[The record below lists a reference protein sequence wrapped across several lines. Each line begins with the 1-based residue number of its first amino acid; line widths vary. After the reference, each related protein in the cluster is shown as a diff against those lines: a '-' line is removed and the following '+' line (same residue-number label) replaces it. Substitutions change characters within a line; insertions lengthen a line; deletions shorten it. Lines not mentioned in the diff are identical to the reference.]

1 MQASGP
7 PAWPSYGPGD
17 ERPSRL
23 SEREPVSDGLVRRFL
38 AWLKEPYAIIA
49 ATLRDPLYRI
59 ERRQQGWLR
68 TPLSIVIGLALLPGA
83 WCCLV
88 GVVIY
93 AVLGMLGSEGL
104 ICELDRGTLEGVLVT
119 PLGRSRWLWAKLLAR
134 MRGLVV
140 FAMMLPVLGAAT
152 GLVLGFTA
160 RGGEDTVLPP
170 LIGLGLG
177 LLLGVLLLPLCLSC
191 GAVGLVAALM
201 GRTRM
206 KSLLFSYLFAA
217 PFYIVDAMLVGA
229 LYVGWVILLVVSLE
243 PHGGETLI
251 PPSLS
256 PWLIIG
262 MAALSVS
269 ALAVR
274 AHLYIGVIPR
284 WLLGWT
290 ARNMDA
296 RLLVDGP

>member
-1 MQASGP
+1 MSGPTAWSNHGAGDDRPPRLSDQGPASG
-7 PAWPSYGPGD
+7 
-17 ERPSRL
+17 
-23 SEREPVSDGLVRRFL
+23 GLVRRFL

-68 TPLSIVIGLALLPGA
+68 TPFSIAIGLALLIPGA
-83 WCCLV
+83 YCCLI
-88 GVVIY
+88 GIVIY
-93 AVLGMLGSEGL
+93 AILAALGGEGL
-104 ICELDRGTLEGVLVT
+104 LSELDRGTLEGVLVT
-119 PLGRSRWLWAKLLAR
+119 PLGRSRLLWAKLLAR
-134 MRGLVV
+134 MRGLVI
-140 FAMMLPVLGAAT
+140 FAMLLPVLGAAT

-160 RGGEDTVLPP
+160 GGGEDTVLPP

-217 PFYIVDAMLVGA
+217 PFYIADSMLIVA
-229 LYVGWVILLVVSLE
+229 LYVGWAILLVFSFE
-243 PHGGETLI
+243 PHGGETVI
-251 PPSLS
+251 SPSLS
-256 PWLIIG
+256 LWLMIG

-296 RLLVDGP
+296 RLLADGI